1 MAVKPIPEGYHTV
14 TPYLIVQGA
23 ETLIE
28 FLTQAFAATEI
39 RRTLHPDGSIMNAEV
54 KIGDSFIMLSEAR
67 PEFGAMPTMIHLY
80 VENADELYHRALQAG
95 ATSMMEPR
103 DEFYGDSRSERLC
116 QRAAGVKD
124 PTGNQWWIATHQ
136 EDVSSTEIAERIK
149 TLFASK
155 E

>member
-1 MAVKPIPEGYHTV
+1 MAVQPIPEGYRTV

-39 RRTLHPDGSIMNAEV
+39 SRTLHPDGSIMNAEV

-103 DEFYGDSRSERLC
+103 DEFYGD
-116 QRAAGVKD
+116 RAAGVKD